1 MKIDRVSMGEEE
13 SSSWLT
19 IISILSV
26 IKDIIKELL
35 KGVLWMLEDTEPQN
49 NTIELKGKL

>member
-1 MKIDRVSMGEEE
+1 MGEEE

-35 KGVLWMLEDTEPQN
+35 KGVLWMLEDAEPQN

>member
-1 MKIDRVSMGEEE
+1 MGEEE
-13 SSSWLT
+13 SSWLT